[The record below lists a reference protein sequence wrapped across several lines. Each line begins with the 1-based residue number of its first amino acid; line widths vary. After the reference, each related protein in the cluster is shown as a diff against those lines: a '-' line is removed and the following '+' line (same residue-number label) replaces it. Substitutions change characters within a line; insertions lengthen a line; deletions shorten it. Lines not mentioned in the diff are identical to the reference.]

1 MKQFYTKKPKC
12 LKEYRRNL
20 LFEKVMIVG
29 VRLLI
34 LVGFVLL
41 WELLVYKGILSE
53 FLISKP
59 TKIFDLFLVYC
70 RSGELFR
77 HIGISVYET
86 ILGLVIG
93 TVAGLLLAIILY
105 LLPKVYKILDPFL
118 VVINALPKTAL
129 APILIIWI
137 GTGVKGIV
145 AVSVSLSLVVTIL
158 QAYSYFVGVDNEKV
172 RMLKTFNASRF
183 QQLTRLVLPSNL
195 ANIISIIKI
204 NIGLAWVGVI
214 VGEFLVSRGGI
225 GYLVVYGGQVFKLDL
240 VMMGVIILAIIAF
253 LMYEVLNLLEKYL
266 KREKKHHQKG
276 KK

>member
-41 WELLVYKGILSE
+41 WELLVYKGVLSE

>member
-1 MKQFYTKKPKC
+1 MKQFYYRKPKC

-20 LFEKVMIVG
+20 LFEKIMVIG
-29 VRLLI
+29 IRCLI
-34 LVGFVLL
+34 LVGFVAL
-41 WELLVYKGILSE
+41 WELFVDRGILSE

-59 TKIFDLFLVYC
+59 SKIFELFLVYC
-70 RSGELFR
+70 RSGELFK
-77 HIGISVYET
+77 HVGISVYET

-93 TVAGLLLAIILY
+93 TVAGLIIAIILY
-105 LLPKVYKILDPFL
+105 LLPKVYKVLDPFL

-158 QAYSYFVGVDNEKV
+158 QAYSYFIGVDTEKV

-266 KREKKHHQKG
+266 KRENKHRRKG